1 VLHLKRTQLGMAA
14 AVASTLLIISCGGSD
29 DPPTASNPS
38 TPTTPVTPADTSC
51 QVLADNGS
59 TVVVGSNQPGDP
71 SLPEPASGY
80 RKGLKQVS
88 AKTYMVSSSN
98 AYASA
103 AGCAILKKGGSAA
116 DAAVAVQSI
125 LGLTVPEA
133 TGMGSGGFML
143 YYDARTKS
151 VQAYDG
157 RESAPAAATENYLR
171 YIDDVTA
178 MTTPVPSAR
187 ASGRSIGT
195 IGIPRLIERVQKEH
209 GKLAW
214 KDLFGDA
221 ISLASNGFPIGG
233 RLAAAISSNATS
245 LKRDPEALAYFFNA
259 DGTPKAL
266 GTVLK
271 NPAYANTLTQMAAN
285 GANAIYTGQIA
296 QDIVNKIATT
306 TAVDGSAI
314 TPGKTTLADLAAYQ
328 AKMREPICTTY
339 RAYWICG
346 APPPTSGGIT
356 VLSAMGILE
365 NFDMA
370 SMKPTAIDG
379 EGGKPTVLGVHYV
392 SEAERLAYSDRDKYV
407 ADTDFVPLPG
417 GSANTMLNKPYMASR
432 AALISPTA
440 SMGTAA
446 AGALGSVPLGVASLI
461 EHGTNH
467 FSIVDADGSVVS
479 ATTSV
484 ESSMGSFHMTNGFL
498 LNNQLT
504 DFNATPTDSLGVPIA
519 NRVQPGKRPRSSMSP
534 TMVFRKAA
542 DGSIGD
548 FFMATGSPGGG
559 TIPQYVVKTLVGV
572 LDWGLDAQQSS
583 GLVDFGASNSATTTV
598 GGEHPNIDVTNSG
611 NNDTLI
617 TGLRSLGHTISTSS
631 QSSGVNTI
639 IRSQSGGTPIW
650 IGGTDPRREGVVLGD
665 TFRP

>member
-1 VLHLKRTQLGMAA
+1 MRKVPLTLAA
-14 AVASTLLIISCGGSD
+14 AVAGTLLVVSCGGSD
-29 DPPTASNPS
+29 DNS
-38 TPTTPVTPADTSC
+38 TPTTPATPQADNSC
-51 QVLADNGS
+51 QVLASNGS

-71 SLPEPASGY
+71 ALPEAATGY
-80 RKGLKQVS
+80 RTGLKPVY
-88 AKTYMVSSSN
+88 ARTYMVSTSN

-103 AGCAILKKGGSAA
+103 AGCAVLKNGGTAA
-116 DAAVAVQSI
+116 DAAVAVQAV

-143 YYDARTKS
+143 YYDATAKT

-157 RESAPAAATENYLR
+157 RETAPAAATENYLR
-171 YIDDVTA
+171 YVDDATDQ
-178 MTTPVPSAR
+178 TLPKPSAR

-195 IGIPRLIERVQKEH
+195 IGVPRLIERVQKEH

-221 ISLASNGFPIGG
+221 ISLATNGFPIGG
-233 RLAAAISSNATS
+233 RLAQAISSNAAS
-245 LKRDPEALAYFFNA
+245 LKRDPEATAYFFNA

-271 NPAYANTLTQMAAN
+271 NPAYANTLTAMAAQ
-285 GANAIYTGQIA
+285 GADALYKGAIASDIIA
-296 QDIVNKIATT
+296 KIGATT
-306 TAVDGSAI
+306 ATDGTPT
-314 TPGKTTLADLAAYQ
+314 TPGKTTLADLAAYE
-328 AKMREPICTTY
+328 AKLRTPVCVTY

-356 VLSAMGILE
+356 VASAMQIIE

-370 SMKPTAIDG
+370 SFKPHPVDG
-379 EGGKPTVLGVHYV
+379 EGGKPTVQGVHRV
-392 SEAERLAYSDRDKYV
+392 SEAERLAYADRDKYV

-417 GSANTMLNKPYMASR
+417 GTWDTLLNKPYLQTR
-432 AALISPTA
+432 AALIDPTR
-440 SMGTAA
+440 SMGTAT
-446 AGALGSVPLGVASLI
+446 AGNFGAVPLGVVPLV

-467 FSIVDADGSVVS
+467 YSIVDAQGNVVS

-504 DFNATPTDSLGVPIA
+504 DFSAAPTDASGNLVA
-519 NRVQPGKRPRSSMSP
+519 NRVQPGKRPRSSMAP
-534 TMVFRKAA
+534 TLVFRKAP

-548 FFMATGSPGGG
+548 FLMATGSPGGG

-572 LDWGLDAQQSS
+572 LDWGLDAQQASN
-583 GLVDFGASNSATTTV
+583 LVDFGASNSATTTI
-598 GGEHPNIDVTNSG
+598 GGEHPDIDASNAG
-611 NNDTLI
+611 ANDPLI
-617 TGLRSLGHTISTSS
+617 TGLKALGHTISTAA

-639 IRSQSGGTPIW
+639 LRTQAGGAPVLQ
-650 IGGTDPRREGVVLGD
+650 GGTDPRREGVVLGN
-665 TFRP
+665 TFTP

>member
-1 VLHLKRTQLGMAA
+1 MLQKRKAPLAVA
-14 AVASTLLIISCGGSD
+14 CAVASALLVISCGGSD
-29 DPPTASNPS
+29 DNGS
-38 TPTTPVTPADTSC
+38 TPTTPTTPTTPQADNSC
-51 QVLADNGS
+51 QVLASNGS

-71 SLPEPASGY
+71 ALPEPATGY
-80 RKGLKQVS
+80 RTGLKPVY
-88 AKTYMVSSSN
+88 AKTYMVSTSN

-103 AGCAILKKGGSAA
+103 AGCAVLQKGGSAA
-116 DAAVAVQSI
+116 DAAVAVQAV

-143 YYDARTKS
+143 YYDAAAKTI
-151 VQAYDG
+151 QAYDG

-171 YIDDVTA
+171 YVDDATD
-178 MTTPVPSAR
+178 TSLPKPNAR

-195 IGIPRLIERVQKEH
+195 IGVPRLIERVQKEH

-221 ISLASNGFPIGG
+221 ISLSTNGFPIGG
-233 RLAAAISSNATS
+233 RLAQAIASNATN
-245 LKRDPEALAYFFNA
+245 LKRDPEATAYFFNA

-266 GTVLK
+266 GTILK
-271 NPAYANTLTQMAAN
+271 NPAYANTLSAMAAQ
-285 GANAIYTGQIA
+285 GADALYKGQIA
-296 QDIVNKIATT
+296 NDIIAKIGSTVA
-306 TAVDGSAI
+306 ADGTPT
-314 TPGKTTLADLAAYQ
+314 TPGKTTLADLAAYE
-328 AKMREPICTTY
+328 AKLRTPVCVTY

-356 VLSAMGILE
+356 VAAAMQILE

-370 SMKPTAIDG
+370 SLKPNPVDG
-379 EGGKPTVLGVHYV
+379 EGGKPTVQGVHRV
-392 SEAERLAYSDRDKYV
+392 SEAERLAYADRDKYV

-417 GSANTMLNKPYMASR
+417 GTWDTMLNKTYMQSR
-432 AALISPTA
+432 AALIDPA
-440 SMGTAA
+440 HSMGTAT
-446 AGALGSVPLGVASLI
+446 AGNLGPVPLGVSSLI

-467 FSIVDADGSVVS
+467 YSIVDAQGNVVS

-504 DFNATPTDSLGVPIA
+504 DFSAAPTDTSGNPIA
-519 NRVQPGKRPRSSMSP
+519 NRVQPGKRPRSSMAP

-542 DGSIGD
+542 DGSMGD
-548 FFMATGSPGGG
+548 FLMATGSPGGG

-572 LDWGLDAQQSS
+572 LDWGLDAQQAS
-583 GLVDFGASNSATTTV
+583 GLVDFGASNNPTTTI
-598 GGEHPNIDVTNSG
+598 GGEHPNIDISNGG
-611 NNDTLI
+611 NNDPLI
-617 TGLRSLGHTISTSS
+617 TGLKALGHTISTSA

-639 IRSQSGGTPIW
+639 LRTQTGGASVLQ
-650 IGGTDPRREGVVLGD
+650 GGTDPRREGVVLGN
-665 TFRP
+665 TFTP